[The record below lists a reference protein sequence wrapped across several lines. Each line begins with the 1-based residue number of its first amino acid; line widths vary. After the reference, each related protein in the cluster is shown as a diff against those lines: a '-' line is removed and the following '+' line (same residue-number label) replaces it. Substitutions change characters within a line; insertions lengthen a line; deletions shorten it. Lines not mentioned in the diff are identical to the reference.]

1 VDHAPMDVMLVLA
14 IIQLSSL
21 NVMIAKRIKDFS
33 ILFMINQNAYSV
45 LMDMS
50 LMKIATFLIAKSA
63 LTIAPNA

>member
-1 VDHAPMDVMLVLA
+1 MDVMLVLA

-50 LMKIATFLIAKSA
+50 LMKIATFLIANSA
-63 LTIAPNA
+63 LTIALNA

>member
-1 VDHAPMDVMLVLA
+1 MDVMLVLA

>member
-1 VDHAPMDVMLVLA
+1 MDVMLVLA

-21 NVMIAKRIKDFS
+21 NVMIAKLIKDFS